1 MKKIL
6 TLLTLCILSTY
17 ARADIILKP
26 TKTGE
31 EHALL
36 IIPGAGVKASQYEDL
51 GKQIQLSFQGSMW
64 VLIPSFLV
72 NYRTLSKLKI
82 K

>member
-26 TKTGE
+26 TKTLE

-36 IIPGAGVKASQYEDL
+36 IIPGPV
-51 GKQIQLSFQGSMW
+51 
-64 VLIPSFLV
+64 
-72 NYRTLSKLKI
+72 SKLANMKI
-82 K
+82 